1 MCRGFYIGQLDSDDY
16 LEPDAVEVCLN
27 EFKRDLSLACVYTT
41 NRNVDSQGK
50 LIENGYN
57 WPEFSR
63 EKFTTAMICH
73 HFRMFTVRAWNLTGG
88 FNEKISNAVDYDIY
102 LKLSE
107 VGPFKH
113 INKICY
119 NRVLHGNNTSIKK
132 IGAQKNN
139 HFKVIN
145 ESLKRQ
151 GIRLYAFQPANDDDS
166 SRKYSIVKIK
176 MEDKS
181 E

>member
-1 MCRGFYIGQLDSDDY
+1 
-16 LEPDAVEVCLN
+16 
-27 EFKRDLSLACVYTT
+27 
-41 NRNVDSQGK
+41 
-50 LIENGYN
+50 
-57 WPEFSR
+57 
-63 EKFTTAMICH
+63 
-73 HFRMFTVRAWNLTGG
+73 
-88 FNEKISNAVDYDIY
+88 Y